1 MTKAQLQSIRQLE
14 GHTVCLALDGGT
26 RIDDA
31 YLVAAGRGGTATLWI
46 YSDQADVIV
55 DADRVLEVWPRT
67 A

>member
-1 MTKAQLQSIRQLE
+1 
-14 GHTVCLALDGGT
+14 VCLALDGGV

-31 YLVAAGRGGTATLWI
+31 YLVSAGRGGTATLWI
-46 YSDQADVIV
+46 YSERADVIV